1 MATEFTYKSRKVYL
15 STANEASDLKD
26 VTGSYIGPNEILLS
40 AADDG
45 TYQIAE
51 IPATDADLAN
61 KTDMGLYG
69 DADPTSHK
77 WVVLSKDDADQII
90 LMDMIMNCAGHTAE
104 WQTEDVHTWTFDDDS
119 TYVMQYRNP
128 VNDNTRH
135 TFDMDKTTVD
145 QDTGKPNFVRFETW
159 LENVEVQRSRA
170 ERQKLF
176 YTEKMNMSISDTTK
190 ANWKK
195 MVEVYEHIESNL
207 VDTVPNHKIEFPMPG
222 VVLQGKT
229 YADG

>member
-1 MATEFTYKSRKVYL
+1 MATSFTYKSRKVYL

-40 AADDG
+40 VADDG
-45 TYQIAE
+45 SYQIAE

-61 KTDMGLYG
+61 KSDMDLYG
-69 DADPTSHK
+69 DADPDNHK
-77 WVVLSKDDADQII
+77 WVVLSKDDADQIA
-90 LMDMIMNCAGHTAE
+90 LMDMIMNCVGHTNE
-104 WQTEDVHTWTFDDDS
+104 WQTEDVHTWTFDDDT
-119 TYVMQYRNP
+119 TYKMQYRNP

-135 TFDMDKTTVD
+135 TFDMNKTTVD
-145 QDTGKPNFVRFETW
+145 QDTGKPIFVRFETW
-159 LENVEVQRSRA
+159 MENVEVQRSRA
-170 ERQKLF
+170 EQQRIF
-176 YTEKMNMSISDTTK
+176 YTEKMNMAIAASTK

-195 MVEVYEHIESNL
+195 MVEVYEHIESSL

-222 VVLQGKT
+222 IVLQGKT

>member
-1 MATEFTYKSRKVYL
+1 MATSFTYKSRKVYL

-40 AADDG
+40 VADDG
-45 TYQIAE
+45 SYQIAE

-61 KTDMGLYG
+61 KSDMDLYG
-69 DADPTSHK
+69 DADPDSHK
-77 WVVLSKDDADQII
+77 WVVLSKDDADQIV
-90 LMDMIMNCAGHTAE
+90 LMDMIMNCVGHTNE
-104 WQTEDVHTWTFDDDS
+104 WQTEDVHTWTFDDDT
-119 TYVMQYRNP
+119 TYKMQYRNP

-145 QDTGKPNFVRFETW
+145 QDTGKPIFVRFETW
-159 LENVEVQRSRA
+159 MENVEVQRSAA
-170 ERQKLF
+170 ERQRIF
-176 YTEKMNMSISDTTK
+176 YTEKMNMAIAASTK

-195 MVEVYEHIESNL
+195 MVEVYEHIESSL

-222 VVLQGKT
+222 IVLQGKT